1 MNTYFKNV
9 QTLEE
14 LRIQYKVLLKKYHS
28 DNGNGSEEIFKI
40 EQTLYPKR
48 DIIQTTKINHRR
60 SDLNDIDKRRFI
72 SNLSATGR

>member
-1 MNTYFKNV
+1 MEVEHMNTYFKNV

-40 EQTLYPKR
+40 E
-48 DIIQTTKINHRR
+48 
-60 SDLNDIDKRRFI
+60 
-72 SNLSATGR
+72 